1 MKKIFTL
8 LVSALF
14 AVTVSA
20 TDYKGPLSVSLNG
33 STTPSGETTVSYT
46 EGTDGTCDLS
56 LKNFSFADMPIGTIN
71 LKGVAMDKK
80 PLTSVFGDK
89 KTIVIDKGDDTT
101 VKTWFGPEMGPMQIF
116 VKGIVQNG
124 KLNAVILIDMT
135 ASKLGI
141 IKVLFGKHADEVGQ
155 IALWF

>member
-56 LKNFSFADMPIGTIN
+56 LKNFSFADMPIGTTN

-135 ASKLGI
+135 ADRKS
-141 IKVLFGKHADEVGQ
+141 VV
-155 IALWF
+155 